1 MQTVNIKIST
11 LTGKLK
17 GFEAIN
23 TNTLTNSFCSKMRKT
38 DAICKNCYSA
48 AMLEGL
54 RKNCAPAWQRNSDIF
69 SEKVLLSDQLP
80 TINAHSFRFH
90 AHGELINLVHLE
102 NYINISRKN
111 PFTTFALWTKRK
123 DLVNKFIRSGGVIPD
138 NLILIFSNAK
148 TDKVLNKIPAHFD
161 KVFNAS
167 ESGEVKEG
175 QTECTG
181 KSCMAC
187 MACYRKDN
195 GHTIIVEK
203 VK

>member
-23 TNTLTNSFCSKMRKT
+23 TNTLTNDFCSKMRKS
-38 DAICKNCYSA
+38 DAICRECYSA
-48 AMLEGL
+48 SMLEGL

-69 SEKVLLSDQLP
+69 SSKILLSEDLP
-80 TINAHSFRFH
+80 VINAHSFRFH
-90 AHGELINLVHLE
+90 AHGELINLTHLI
-102 NYINISRKN
+102 NYMNIAIKN

-123 DLVNKFIRSGGVIPD
+123 NLVNEYIRTGGVIPD
-138 NLILIFSNAK
+138 NFILIYSNPK
-148 TDKVLNKIPAHFD
+148 TDKVLSKIPVHFD

-167 ESGEVKEG
+167 DSGEVKEG

-181 KSCMAC
+181 KSCMSC
-187 MACYRKDN
+187 MACYRKGN
-195 GHTIIVEK
+195 GHNIIVEK